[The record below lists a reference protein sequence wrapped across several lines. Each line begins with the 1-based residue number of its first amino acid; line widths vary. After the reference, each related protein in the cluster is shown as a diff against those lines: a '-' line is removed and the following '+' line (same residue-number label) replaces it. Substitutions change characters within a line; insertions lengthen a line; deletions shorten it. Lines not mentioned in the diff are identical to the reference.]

1 VEGRAGGASGSGE
14 AFGDKLSE
22 PGVEFLLTGVI
33 SVFPVTLEICEIFVL
48 FPLFPLFPLTELDDS
63 GIPIPEVST
72 LDDPNVALPEL
83 DALLL
88 LFGVRGGI

>member
-1 VEGRAGGASGSGE
+1 VEGRAGGASGFGE

-48 FPLFPLFPLTELDDS
+48 FPLFPLTELDDP
-63 GIPIPEVST
+63 GIPIPELST

-83 DALLL
+83 DTLLLL
-88 LFGVRGGI
+88 LFGGGI